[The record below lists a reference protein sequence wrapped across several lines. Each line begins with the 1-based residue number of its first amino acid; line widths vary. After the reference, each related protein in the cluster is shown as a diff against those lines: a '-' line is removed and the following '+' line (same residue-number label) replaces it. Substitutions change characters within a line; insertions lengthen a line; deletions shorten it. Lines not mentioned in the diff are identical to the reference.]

1 MGKRI
6 DSAVSPLA
14 GSRLIADDSRPLATT
29 ATSSRPGL
37 RERKKAAM
45 RRRIAAAA
53 LELIRE
59 RGYEGATIDEIVAR
73 VDVSQPTFYKYYA
86 SKDAILL
93 EHALVGFGELLAAEF
108 VRPGTIVERLRRCIG
123 AVARQMEADRDL
135 WYAIAVSNA
144 YNPVRDPQLLASNE
158 AGTRVL
164 EAVIEEG
171 QRQGEFTHG
180 YTAARLASLLE
191 GVMFRICIEWGAGY
205 PDRRPLASTMAE
217 GYELFLRAARPQQG
231 DPGAER
237 SAAKKVEARSNARR
251 RKVSR

>member
-6 DSAVSPLA
+6 DSILALAPAPRVLAPSP
-14 GSRLIADDSRPLATT
+14 
-29 ATSSRPGL
+29 PGL

-123 AVARQMEADRDL
+123 AVARQMEADREL

-164 EAVIEEG
+164 EAVIEQG
-171 QRQGEFTHG
+171 QRQGEFTRAYSAG
-180 YTAARLASLLE
+180 RLASLLE
-191 GVMFRICIEWGAGY
+191 GVMFRVCIEWGAGF

-217 GYELFLRAARPQQG
+217 GYDLFLRAARPQRG
-231 DPGAER
+231 DRGSER
-237 SAAKKVEARSNARR
+237 SAAKKAKARPSAPG